1 MRTLCAGVATV
12 ALGLATCL
20 SASAQ
25 VENRNQIRN
34 TNDRNQS
41 NQGDTKVIHGV
52 IAGVTVEGETAID
65 YRTNRAV
72 LVETSYL
79 TIVGSEANQ
88 GRQRD
93 RDEADRRNDQNDRN
107 QNDRNQ
113 SDRNQSDRNARD
125 AGDRQASS
133 ERHRHNVYIVWLT
146 PRTEVRLANSAR
158 RGDGD
163 RDRDRD
169 GQNNDQRNQNANA
182 GANAYANATQ
192 VSFENLEVGDRVEV
206 RFNARN
212 TASENQT
219 SANRRHGR
227 HRTYYGDATAIT
239 ILAEPAQND
248 RNRDSNRDR
257 DRDRDR
263 TNPENDGNK

>member
-1 MRTLCAGVATV
+1 MRTLYAGVATV

-25 VENRNQIRN
+25 ENRTQNRN
-34 TNDRNQS
+34 ANDRNQS

-52 IAGVTVEGETAID
+52 IAGVTVAGETAID
-65 YRTNRAV
+65 SRTNRAV
-72 LVETSYL
+72 MVESTYL

-93 RDEADRRNDQNDRN
+93 RDEADRKNDQD
-107 QNDRNQ
+107 
-113 SDRNQSDRNARD
+113 DRNARD

-133 ERHRHNVYIVWLT
+133 DRHRHNVYMVWMT
-146 PRTEVRLANSAR
+146 PRTEVRMANNAR
-158 RGDGD
+158 RGDGE
-163 RDRDRD
+163 RD
-169 GQNNDQRNQNANA
+169 GQNNDQRNQNTNAAASANA
-182 GANAYANATQ
+182 SP
-192 VSFENLEVGDRVEV
+192 VSIETLELGDRVEV

-212 TASENQT
+212 TASENQN

-227 HRTYYGDATAIT
+227 HRTYYGDATTIT
-239 ILAEPAQND
+239 ILAEPGQND

-257 DRDRDR
+257 DRDRNNQEGDR
-263 TNPENDGNK
+263 NK